1 MLDDKENETL
11 TEEISVLEDED
22 DNAVEIRQYE
32 EAKAVNNREKVDNYE
47 RVLFSLSKS
56 LRKLII
62 DSGATKSVVGAPWFK
77 DFLLLL
83 TNKESKELE
92 YRRENRFFRFGNGVR
107 YPSRQEVKLPI
118 TLGRLKTVLFVS
130 IVDANIP
137 LLVGAPDLKRL
148 GLTVNFEKDR
158 AYVSKTKEY
167 FNISKDDNNHLTLPI
182 TIKPMKKDTHEI
194 LEVSHSDEKERKKKV
209 KKVHQ
214 ILGHPREETLK
225 RFYKDSSQN
234 DEDTMKTVVEVS

>member
-1 MLDDKENETL
+1 M
-11 TEEISVLEDED
+11 
-22 DNAVEIRQYE
+22 
-32 EAKAVNNREKVDNYE
+32 
-47 RVLFSLSKS
+47 
-56 LRKLII
+56 
-62 DSGATKSVVGAPWFK
+62 
-77 DFLLLL
+77 
-83 TNKESKELE
+83 
-92 YRRENRFFRFGNGVR
+92 
-107 YPSRQEVKLPI
+107 
-118 TLGRLKTVLFVS
+118 
-130 IVDANIP
+130 
-137 LLVGAPDLKRL
+137 
-148 GLTVNFEKDR
+148 NFEKDR